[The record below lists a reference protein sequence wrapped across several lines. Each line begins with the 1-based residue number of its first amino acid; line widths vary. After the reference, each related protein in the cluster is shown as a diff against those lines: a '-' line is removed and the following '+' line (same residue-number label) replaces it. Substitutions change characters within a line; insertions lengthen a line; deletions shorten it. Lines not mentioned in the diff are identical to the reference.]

1 MMSTQP
7 TPTVTNADVERIVRR
22 DFPAAR
28 VEEVLAMLEEYG
40 GEEWHR
46 EAPRVRLAVLK
57 LAEGRMDRLRYEI
70 EGAKCD
76 YRDVLSAA
84 EYPGYCRR
92 VPGPGKLPKKEEQRI
107 IDADWKQYHDWFTR

>member
-1 MMSTQP
+1 MSTQP

-76 YRDVLSAA
+76 YRDVLKRCRKWRRSKTESARLLK
-84 EYPGYCRR
+84 PMPMRCWWRS
-92 VPGPGKLPKKEEQRI
+92 
-107 IDADWKQYHDWFTR
+107 